1 MPPRIAATRRRLTTA
16 TLVAATV
23 SALTLTAMP
32 AGAAPSPAPTAAAQA
47 QQAPSARDFVQAA
60 ARHGVP
66 RDLLVAV
73 GWSETHL
80 DGHNGAPSQAH
91 GFGVMHLVDNPGHRT
106 LREAAELTGRP
117 LGRLRADP
125 AANIDGA
132 AAVLRSYADD
142 LRLSATERR
151 DPGAWYR
158 AVARYSGAGKQAA
171 ARYADTVYDFLAKGL
186 LARPGGAG
194 SAEEIVVVGRRV
206 SPDKG
211 AYAAPP
217 AGDASFGVQS
227 TDYGPARWVPASS
240 SNYTAGRS
248 AAIDKVVV
256 HVTQGSYAGAISWFQ
271 NPAAQVSAHYV
282 IRSSDGEVTQTV
294 RDRDTAWHARSA
306 NSSSLGIEHEG
317 WVDDPSWFTDS
328 MYRSSAALTRHLCDT
343 YGIPKDRTHIRGH
356 SELPDNDH
364 TDPGAHW
371 NWAYYMELVGG
382 TPGST
387 DGISFTSY
395 PTLKRGATGEHV
407 RALQTLLKAQSF
419 DPGTVD
425 GSFGPATE
433 SAVKAF
439 QASRKLVAD
448 GSVGPKTWT
457 ALLSA
462 GQVVT
467 VRGGS
472 TGEAVKRL
480 QRALT
485 AALGRTVAVDGTFGS
500 ATESAVVSYQSSR
513 GLSADGIAGPATWSA
528 LQSGR

>member
-1 MPPRIAATRRRLTTA
+1 
-16 TLVAATV
+16 
-23 SALTLTAMP
+23 
-32 AGAAPSPAPTAAAQA
+32 
-47 QQAPSARDFVQAA
+47 
-60 ARHGVP
+60 
-66 RDLLVAV
+66 
-73 GWSETHL
+73 
-80 DGHNGAPSQAH
+80 
-91 GFGVMHLVDNPGHRT
+91 
-106 LREAAELTGRP
+106 
-117 LGRLRADP
+117 
-125 AANIDGA
+125 
-132 AAVLRSYADD
+132 
-142 LRLSATERR
+142 
-151 DPGAWYR
+151 
-158 AVARYSGAGKQAA
+158 
-171 ARYADTVYDFLAKGL
+171 
-186 LARPGGAG
+186 
-194 SAEEIVVVGRRV
+194 
-206 SPDKG
+206 
-211 AYAAPP
+211 
-217 AGDASFGVQS
+217 
-227 TDYGPARWVPASS
+227 
-240 SNYTAGRS
+240 
-248 AAIDKVVV
+248 
-256 HVTQGSYAGAISWFQ
+256 

-382 TPGST
+382 TAGST

-513 GLSADGIAGPATWSA
+513 GLTADGIAGPATWSA